1 MDATAYSTATKLS
14 MFQVV
19 VLRRRF
25 ESVVREMSNTLAK
38 TGRSGV
44 LNTALDFSCTVTDSR
59 FQSLSAGQGLPVHTG
74 AIHLIPQAVVDKF
87 GEDMKPGDC
96 FVNNSSYHGNTHCA
110 DFTLCS
116 PVFYG
121 GEIVFYSIAR
131 AHFSDMGFPTPDT
144 YAPLAQDY
152 YQEGLMLPCVRIQKE
167 GVDVPEV
174 IDICQANIRAPE
186 IFYGDYLATL
196 GAVRT
201 GERRVLEIC
210 EEFGVSVVKQFLTEY
225 QDYADAM
232 ASEAIAQLPAGCVSK
247 EFFHD
252 SVLPEYPVGIPVR
265 AKLSVDPENRQIE
278 IDLRD
283 NIDNLPLGINMNE
296 ATVLACCATAIMN
309 ILGPEVPRCAG
320 ALRRVTILMRD
331 GSAIGKPKFP
341 AATCASTTNLAHIL
355 IEHLQSMFADLR
367 PGLGTAYGTIGH
379 PASAPVVSGSDS
391 RFEHRTFVNQIML
404 GYWGGPASS
413 GYDGWLTYGSGTTQ
427 GMLWQSSVEVVEY
440 QQPVIVEKLEIRTDS
455 FGPGKWIGGGGASC
469 VLRARADT
477 LRFTCNSGAR
487 AFPPPGTAGGKAGAP
502 NLAWKQTS
510 DGQLVELPIFFD
522 VEIKPGERLV
532 SEGCGG
538 GGYGRPTERDPAKV
552 LRSVEDGLITVESA
566 RETYLVEITA
576 TSTGFAIDIDATRAL
591 RSAKTYQAN

>member
-1 MDATAYSTATKLS
+1 
-14 MFQVV
+14 MFTVI

-44 LNTALDFSCTVTDSR
+44 LNTALDFSCMVTDSY

-74 AIHLIPQAVVDKF
+74 AIHLIPQAVAEKF
-87 GEDMKPGDC
+87 GDDIGPGDC

-116 PVFYG
+116 PVYYN
-121 GEIVFYSIAR
+121 GELVFYSVAR

-144 YAPLAQDY
+144 YAPLARDY
-152 YQEGLMLPCVRIQKE
+152 YQEGLMLPCVRIQKA
-167 GVDVPEV
+167 GRDVPEV
-174 IDICQANIRAPE
+174 IDICKANIRAPE

-210 EEFGVSVVKQFLTEY
+210 DEFGVEIVKQFLKQY
-225 QDYADAM
+225 QDYAETMAM
-232 ASEAIAQLPAGCVSK
+232 EAILKLPSGSVSK
-247 EFFHD
+247 EFHHD
-252 SVLPEYPVGIPVR
+252 SVIPEYPDGIPVR
-265 AKLSVDPENRQIE
+265 AKLSVDAEAGRIE

-283 NIDNLPLGINMNE
+283 NVDNLPLGINMNE

-320 ALRRVTILMRD
+320 ALRPLNILMRE

-355 IEHLQSMFADLR
+355 IEHIQSMFAELR

-379 PASAPVVSGSDS
+379 PASAPVVSGTDS
-391 RFEHRTFVNQIML
+391 RYQDRPFVNQIML

-427 GMLWQSSVEVVEY
+427 GMLWQSSIEVTES
-440 QQPVIVEKLEIRTDS
+440 QQPILIEKLEIRTDS
-455 FGPGKWIGGGGASC
+455 FGPGEWMGGGGASC
-469 VLRARADT
+469 VMRARADT

-487 AFPPPGTAGGKAGAP
+487 RFPPAGTAGGSAGAP
-502 NLAWKQTS
+502 NLAWKQLS
-510 DGQLVELPIFFD
+510 DGSLVELPIFFD
-522 VEIKPGERLV
+522 VEVAPGEKLI

-538 GGYGRPTERDPAKV
+538 GGYGEPSKRDPEKV
-552 LRSVEDGLITVESA
+552 LKSVQAGLISA
-566 RETYLVEITA
+566 DRARSIYRVALSETPLGYRLDEA
-576 TSTGFAIDIDATRAL
+576 GTRAL
-591 RSAKTYQAN
+591 RSDIQSQAN